1 MAMVNFICRTEGKR
15 KVLDIDKRVIYGGFV
30 GHDIECLEHGEYF
43 GTICCFSIREHSTL
57 VHFFLSASQPIV
69 GFYSQPF
76 SGLLASS
83 FEVSR
88 SHTTTR
94 HSR

>member
-1 MAMVNFICRTEGKR
+1 MVVPDDSFYKP
-15 KVLDIDKRVIYGGFV
+15 KHV
-30 GHDIECLEHGEYF
+30 
-43 GTICCFSIREHSTL
+43 
-57 VHFFLSASQPIV
+57 VHILLQEISFFLSPSQPIV
-69 GFYSQPF
+69 GLYSQPF

-94 HSR
+94 HSQ

>member
-1 MAMVNFICRTEGKR
+1 MLPLFVALLERSLWDVVVYHSVN
-15 KVLDIDKRVIYGGFV
+15 IYSNWLQEQF
-30 GHDIECLEHGEYF
+30 CN
-43 GTICCFSIREHSTL
+43 
-57 VHFFLSASQPIV
+57 SQPIV
-69 GFYSQPF
+69 GLYWQPF

-94 HSR
+94 HSQ

>member
-1 MAMVNFICRTEGKR
+1 MLSLFT
-15 KVLDIDKRVIYGGFV
+15 
-30 GHDIECLEHGEYF
+30 CLIFLYANCAYIIIIF
-43 GTICCFSIREHSTL
+43 FSPGAT
-57 VHFFLSASQPIV
+57 QPIV
-69 GFYSQPF
+69 GVYFTALYRA
-76 SGLLASS
+76 LASS